1 MGAVEKLECIEDID
15 GAVIGGDMLE
25 VVTFFS
31 Y

>member
-15 GAVIGGDMLE
+15 DTVIGGDMVD